1 MLIGPQ
7 WIQKWIQE
15 AFNLTKTVRR
25 KVQLLLAKTHQ
36 EVFHFQNKLSRYKIC
51 HRNSSHLL
59 ICWERIINRIN
70 LIQSIKHQRLKIW
83 IPLNYLKSI
92 TLTIRNTVQIK
103 WVQVKSTCNRIGSVI
118 CLKIGMITVYQHL
131 TRLAYNR
138 WETVYIKLTNKE
150 ATYLTSQVT
159 PKDTCRAA

>member
-59 ICWERIINRIN
+59 ICWERII
-70 LIQSIKHQRLKIW
+70 IW